1 MVSKAR
7 FYSDGLVKDVDAPPS
22 QPAGSS
28 VQNNLQNKNVPFF
41 VMIQQHF

>member
-7 FYSDGLVKDVDAPPS
+7 FYSDGLVKDVEPAPPS

-28 VQNNLQNKNVPFF
+28 IK
-41 VMIQQHF
+41 IIC

>member
-7 FYSDGLVKDVDAPPS
+7 FYSDGLVKDVDPAPHS

-28 VQNNLQNKNVPFF
+28 AQNNLQNKNV
-41 VMIQQHF
+41 HFL